1 MGFQF
6 PTIKGLSI
14 SVALLAALA
23 VFTHEQLSASEA
35 SWIQVNGYDA
45 HPTKILAKLKEE
57 RIPHLRH
64 ASVAGVIQQSGSQV
78 VDTFRA
84 LPGLLILDVVEP
96 NFKSRSAREEE
107 QENPA
112 TELMQRIGFL
122 QDSELFEYVEP
133 NYIRYYQAEVD
144 DPAYADGRLWGL
156 NNDGAIGGKEG
167 ADIDANLA
175 WDITVGSKDVVV
187 AVIDYVLGEQRV
199 TASGT
204 SEAQENSQRV
214 EMIIPPRAIERS
226 DNSEN

>member
-133 NYIRYYQAEVD
+133 NYSVITVEVD
-144 DPAYADGRLWGL
+144 DPAYADGRQGL
-156 NNDGAIGGKEG
+156 NNDGAIGGKED

-175 WDITVGSKDVVV
+175 WDITVGSKMWWLPSLIRGFDTLTKNWP
-187 AVIDYVLGEQRV
+187 ITCG
-199 TASGT
+199 
-204 SEAQENSQRV
+204 
-214 EMIIPPRAIERS
+214 
-226 DNSEN
+226 